1 MSAER
6 YVYEPPFA
14 RDLSEL
20 NVAGQ
25 GEGQGRE
32 EGICRSGA
40 KPYTQC
46 LAGPNPTGG
55 TCTPSGT
62 GVLED
67 PACTSGST
75 ALIGCTRGSAAP

>member
-1 MSAER
+1 MTAR
-6 YVYEPPFA
+6 RFVYEPPVS

-20 NVAGQ
+20 SVAGQ
-25 GEGQGRE
+25 GRNEGV
-32 EGICRSGA
+32 CRSGA

-46 LAGPNPTGG
+46 MAGPNPTGG

-67 PACTSGST
+67 PACSAGST